1 MAAIDIL
8 CNLFT
13 PDSVNRL
20 HRMAVARGKIKAPSD
35 AAGQSFNSVEALV
48 RLLTPGNR
56 YLLSVIRDQKPQSI
70 AELAKLTNRAASN
83 LTRTLAK
90 LEDAGFVEMK
100 IENRRKVPTVGIGKI
115 LIEIDPYS
123 ENDRLEIA

>member
-1 MAAIDIL
+1 M
-8 CNLFT
+8 
-13 PDSVNRL
+13 S
-20 HRMAVARGKIKAPSD
+20 HRVLKEEMKAVARGKIKAPSD
-35 AAGQSFNSVEALV
+35 AATRSFNSVEALV

-56 YLLSVIRDQKPQSI
+56 YLLSVIRDRKPQSI